1 MLSRDFTSSTFA
13 KYPDIHRE
21 YLQSHQV
28 YKIVFWTIFGVYTAY
43 TGVTFSLYLYYVLRR
58 QDKALKERS
67 VYLTSL
73 QTFFGYVFGINA
85 IFHSAI
91 LDYPCYVDVWL
102 IYGAYVPWMTTLA
115 LSMARYYTRKR
126 TNIIFVNKTQQT
138 PIDPSELDSYL
149 TRLTALCMESTTDFG
164 EAMYFQQRRPHS
176 IDVSVRASEQ
186 SSEQVREV
194 ALFPD
199 ISPPSEEHTHQS
211 EKKRHSS
218 SSDENQQLSIQDFRF
233 VVWQRRLSSSMFITW
248 VIGASFVVQFVLMVF
263 FTIFSRKM
271 SLSKHYHNCVRGW
284 VFIPITVVSGL
295 FNGLVYPVYIFVVWP
310 FQDGY
315 GIRTSLVVGSA
326 LSVGFWAAAITW
338 RLVKHDADIFISGV
352 ATSSD
357 AYTNPR
363 IPPQPGDSSSQR
375 TLETTRSSSRR
386 ALWAKRVLSNRFY
399 AVAMGLYSLFLVGV
413 LALMTSLYSHLS
425 LKHVHYNCFG
435 GVVFVPLLA
444 FSGIFNLIICPM
456 YTFLIWNYED
466 AYGIQKTMTF
476 SFVTGIF
483 AWIATLVW
491 RLNPRWANHQ
501 ISPVVVYMIQFIL
514 AHTGFVTIPV
524 IHSIRFRKMQQQGRN
539 DTEIMHASSFLGGA
553 SESRFADSHASKQSF
568 LIALKNSHEHH
579 KLEKFAEQCLC
590 AELISFLD
598 VYLAFKL
605 CVYCSIVSG
614 ETNQDNCNHHCAGVD
629 NSRSVV
635 VPSIVITEADST
647 AAIPGQLEANYQAP
661 LQQAEPLNS
670 LSRQTSQQSKRMSRL
685 RKHFSH
691 ALLSIRR
698 SSSNSSQ
705 TTSITTDV
713 TADEE
718 SITYKRAAEDLTSLD
733 TGIVETIEHAFPQYG
748 IAYSTPV
755 PEELREK
762 LVAIV
767 KTFILPGAPWEI
779 NVSSRIIEASQEFAN
794 GGTMPCGALDDAKN
808 EVIDLLYSN
817 VYIRYQQLRH

>member
-211 EKKRHSS
+211 GKKRHSS

-338 RLVKHDADIFISGV
+338 RLVKHDADIFISGK
-352 ATSSD
+352 
-357 AYTNPR
+357 
-363 IPPQPGDSSSQR
+363 G
-375 TLETTRSSSRR
+375 
-386 ALWAKRVLSNRFY
+386 
-399 AVAMGLYSLFLVGV
+399 
-413 LALMTSLYSHLS
+413 
-425 LKHVHYNCFG
+425 
-435 GVVFVPLLA
+435 
-444 FSGIFNLIICPM
+444 
-456 YTFLIWNYED
+456 
-466 AYGIQKTMTF
+466 
-476 SFVTGIF
+476 
-483 AWIATLVW
+483 
-491 RLNPRWANHQ
+491 
-501 ISPVVVYMIQFIL
+501 
-514 AHTGFVTIPV
+514 
-524 IHSIRFRKMQQQGRN
+524 
-539 DTEIMHASSFLGGA
+539 
-553 SESRFADSHASKQSF
+553 
-568 LIALKNSHEHH
+568 
-579 KLEKFAEQCLC
+579 
-590 AELISFLD
+590 
-598 VYLAFKL
+598 
-605 CVYCSIVSG
+605 
-614 ETNQDNCNHHCAGVD
+614 
-629 NSRSVV
+629 
-635 VPSIVITEADST
+635 T
-647 AAIPGQLEANYQAP
+647 AAG
-661 LQQAEPLNS
+661 
-670 LSRQTSQQSKRMSRL
+670 R
-685 RKHFSH
+685 
-691 ALLSIRR
+691 
-698 SSSNSSQ
+698 
-705 TTSITTDV
+705 
-713 TADEE
+713 
-718 SITYKRAAEDLTSLD
+718 
-733 TGIVETIEHAFPQYG
+733 TGT
-748 IAYSTPV
+748 
-755 PEELREK
+755 
-762 LVAIV
+762 
-767 KTFILPGAPWEI
+767 W
-779 NVSSRIIEASQEFAN
+779 
-794 GGTMPCGALDDAKN
+794 
-808 EVIDLLYSN
+808 
-817 VYIRYQQLRH
+817 